1 MDGAK
6 KRLIHYYTNPL
17 YHKLDVH
24 LRPFE
29 SFWVIFEINENV
41 NIKCSGLMDYEYLHI
56 LAQTRLEAEFKDF
69 LNRLAPNK

>member
-24 LRPFE
+24 LRRYGFFQ
-29 SFWVIFEINENV
+29 SFLKNNENV
-41 NIKCSGLMDYEYLHI
+41 NIKCSDLMDSYIY
-56 LAQTRLEAEFKDF
+56 
-69 LNRLAPNK
+69 